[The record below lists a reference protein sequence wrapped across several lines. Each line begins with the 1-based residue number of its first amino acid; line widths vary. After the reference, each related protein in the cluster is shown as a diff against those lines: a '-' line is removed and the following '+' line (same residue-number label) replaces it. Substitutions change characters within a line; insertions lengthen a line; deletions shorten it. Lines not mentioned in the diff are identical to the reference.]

1 MVARVLSK
9 NAQKVAKIIRKNEP
23 SISNTELNKKLNTIM
38 KEAGESAPAAKAKK
52 MRKIP
57 MDEVQKRLDARKKV
71 DRNTQPGAGASKSKK
86 TKPNADA
93 AGKAFLKDKPPAGSG
108 DQGKGRKLPRGNK
121 KTGKLQQE
129 FEALTPKAQRA
140 EIAKGANS
148 KYARVLRKLGKLKE
162 SKMGGGKVM
171 NKKVTYRKE
180 GKQIGSDPKTGAT
193 RGTGMEGFTSG
204 KQLKDVPADKK
215 GLSKL
220 PTKVRNK
227 MGFKKGGGQVMKY
240 RKGGMVYM
248 KNGGVV
254 KASNDGDKLVA
265 ACYDNGK
272 KSKA

>member
-1 MVARVLSK
+1 MPTGKITSKLAKTITKKIRKGAAKELTDLGEPASTAATPRVRGQGTTGGIRESAQIAFTQTSKGKTLTKKIKELAKLQRRAASLSKEERKEFLSK
-9 NAQKVAKIIRKNEP
+9 N
-23 SISNTELNKKLNTIM
+23 
-38 KEAGESAPAAKAKK
+38 
-52 MRKIP
+52 
-57 MDEVQKRLDARKKV
+57 
-71 DRNTQPGAGASKSKK
+71 
-86 TKPNADA
+86 
-93 AGKAFLKDKPPAGSG
+93 KDKMDGLQESIK
-108 DQGKGRKLPRGNK
+108 DMKRRGIEK
-121 KTGKLQQE
+121 
-129 FEALTPKAQRA
+129 
-140 EIAKGANS
+140 
-148 KYARVLRKLGKLKE
+148 
-162 SKMGGGKVM
+162 KMGGGKVM

-180 GKQIGSDPKTGAT
+180 GKQIGSDSKTGAT

-204 KQLKDVPADKK
+204 KQLKDVPAENQ
-215 GLSKL
+215 GLSEL

>member
-1 MVARVLSK
+1 MAVGKLS
-9 NAQKVAKIIRKNEP
+9 
-23 SISNTELNKKLNTIM
+23 SIVS
-38 KEAGESAPAAKAKK
+38 KK

-57 MDEVQKRLDARKKV
+57 MGEVQRRLHSRKKV
-71 DRNTQPGAGASKSKK
+71 DRNTQPGAGVSKSKK

-93 AGKAFLKDKPPAGSG
+93 AAKAFLKDKPLAGMG
-108 DQGKGRKLPRGNK
+108 DGSKRKLPRGNK
-121 KTGKLQQE
+121 KIGKLQQE

-140 EIAKGANS
+140 EIAKGADS
-148 KYARVLRKLGKLKE
+148 KYARVLKKLGKLKE

-171 NKKVTYRKE
+171 NKKITYRKE

-227 MGFKKGGGQVMKY
+227 MGFKRGGGQVMKY

-272 KSKA
+272 KSKS